1 MANQNG
7 AKYGFTGLFPIKMDG
22 HSANLRTL
30 LRSLDDKQYYPRG
43 SPLSE
48 VPIVHMARF
57 VIVDSLPYQGAPAK
71 LDTLNSQ
78 YLLFACDFDGYSLDD
93 LIHAMVDKMPEVTAI
108 WDHCVGFPGTESLD
122 RLAAYFEQCQLK
134 TNLLLADQPEASVND
149 ILKGLMYRRRLGE
162 FIRQV
167 QNQPPGPTALQR
179 DFMLMWRSLQN
190 DKPPLPGDL

>member
-7 AKYGFTGLFPIKMDG
+7 AKYGFTGLFPIKTDG
-22 HSANLRTL
+22 HLAKLRTL
-30 LRSLDDKQYYPRG
+30 LRSLDDKQCYPRG

-57 VIVDSLPYQGAPAK
+57 VIIDGLPYQGAPAK
-71 LDTLNSQ
+71 LDTLKSH
-78 YLLFACDFDGYSLDD
+78 YLLFACDFDGYSVDT
-93 LIHAMVDKMPEVTAI
+93 LIHAMVSKMPQFTAI

-122 RLAAYFEQCQLK
+122 RLTAYFEQCQLE
-134 TNLLLADQPEASVND
+134 TNLLLADQPEASVDD

-162 FIRQV
+162 FIGQV
-167 QNQPPGPTALQR
+167 QNQPASPAALQQ